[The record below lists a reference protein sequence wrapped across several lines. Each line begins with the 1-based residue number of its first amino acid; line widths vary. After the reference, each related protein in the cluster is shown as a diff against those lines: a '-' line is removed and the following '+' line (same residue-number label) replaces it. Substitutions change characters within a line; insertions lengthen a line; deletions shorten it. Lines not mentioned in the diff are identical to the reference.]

1 MKFNHIVS
9 AVAVAVAALA
19 APAANAAFINGGIS
33 FTGFFQSQ
41 AALTNLPTSMVS
53 LLTTFDVRN
62 GPLQTGAGSTSGAF
76 VGESGVA
83 QASDFTRLS
92 VPQQMFVADGYS
104 FKILAWGPT
113 VSGPMNCS
121 LANGSRQC
129 IDTITLAGVGEVSGN
144 GYQPTGFTMSWSAQ
158 GSCNESSS
166 TPNQCA
172 ALSGTASYSASIS
185 ATGQETRIPEPA
197 SLALVGLALVGLG
210 FTARRRAAK

>member
-1 MKFNHIVS
+1 MNFKHIVS
-9 AVAVAVAALA
+9 AVAVAAATLA

-53 LLTTFDVRN
+53 MLTSFDVKS

-76 VGESGVA
+76 VGESGFA
-83 QASDFTRLS
+83 TASDFSRLI
-92 VPQQMFVADGYS
+92 VPQQMFVADGFS

-113 VSGPMNCS
+113 VSGAMNC
-121 LANGSRQC
+121 ATAQC
-129 IDTITLAGVGEVSGN
+129 LDTITLAGIGEVSGN

-158 GSCNESSS
+158 GSCNES
-166 TPNQCA
+166 TTNPGQCA
-172 ALSGTASYSASIS
+172 AGSGTASYSASIS
-185 ATGQETRIPEPA
+185 STGQEVRIPEPA
-197 SLALVGLALVGLG
+197 SLALVGLALAGLG